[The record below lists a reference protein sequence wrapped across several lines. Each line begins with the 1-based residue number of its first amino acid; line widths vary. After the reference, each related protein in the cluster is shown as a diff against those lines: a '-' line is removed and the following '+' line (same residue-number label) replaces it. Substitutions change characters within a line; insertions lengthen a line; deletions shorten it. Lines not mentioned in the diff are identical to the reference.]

1 MKKITLILTLIM
13 GLFLSINV
21 QAQTTTAQVQTTT
34 DFYPGKWNVI
44 VYGTPNGDVKLN
56 FILERKDGKIA
67 GVIQDTTGKELSK
80 ITQVDE
86 KDKTITA
93 YFNLMNYDLT
103 LTLDPV
109 DDDHVKGNLMGMFD
123 AKGARIKDTTK

>member
-67 GVIQDTTGKELSK
+67 GAIQDTTGKELSK

>member
-1 MKKITLILTLIM
+1 MKKISLIM
-13 GLFLSINV
+13 TLALGLFLTFNAK
-21 QAQTTTAQVQTTT
+21 AQTTT
-34 DFYPGKWNVI
+34 DYYPGKWNIV

-67 GVIQDTTGKELSK
+67 GAIQDTTGKELTKLS
-80 ITQVDE
+80 QVDE
-86 KDKTITA
+86 KEKSITA

-109 DDDHVKGNLMGMFD
+109 DDDHVKGSLLGMFD
-123 AKGARIKDTTK
+123 AKGARIKETTK

>member
-1 MKKITLILTLIM
+1 MTLALGFFLT
-13 GLFLSINV
+13 FNAK
-21 QAQTTTAQVQTTT
+21 AQTTT
-34 DFYPGKWNVI
+34 DYYPGKWNIV

-67 GVIQDTTGKELSK
+67 GAIQDTTGKELTKLS
-80 ITQVDE
+80 QVDE
-86 KDKTITA
+86 KEKSITA

-109 DDDHVKGNLMGMFD
+109 DDDHVKGSLLGMFD
-123 AKGARIKDTTK
+123 AKGVRIKETTK